1 MSNRTRRCPT
11 WASGASPYSACMQLW
26 VILNKSSGQTDAAQA
41 RDALATVFRE
51 EGCDAAF
58 VPIPGGGLVAACD
71 TAAREAV
78 RADGVLVAVGGDGTL
93 NAVAQAALAHG
104 CRMGVIPQGTFNYFG
119 RGHGIPQDA
128 QAAARA
134 LVRGAESP
142 VQVGRVNGQVFLVN
156 ASLGLYPQL
165 LEDRETFK
173 QQLGRRRWV
182 AFLAGLW
189 TLFEWRRQLT
199 LDIEQD
205 GRTTSL
211 RTPTLFVGNNRLQLE
226 RVGIDEAVASGV
238 GRGSL
243 GAVAVAPTGSLAL
256 LGLAVRGAL
265 GRLGDADDVRSIAC
279 SRLTVRPWRTRRVKV
294 ATDGEVRHM
303 TVPLRF
309 EVSREP
315 LRLMLPR
322 PEDRVAVE

>member
-165 LEDRETFK
+165 LEDREAWKRQF
-173 QQLGRRRWV
+173 GRSRFV
-182 AFLAGLW
+182 AFSAGLA
-189 TLFEWRRQLT
+189 TLLRAHRRLRLHTEHRGQVR
-199 LDIEQD
+199 EV
-205 GRTTSL
+205 
-211 RTPTLFVGNNRLQLE
+211 RTPTLFVGNNRLQMEQIGTAQAFEQGHLAAIVL
-226 RVGIDEAVASGV
+226 RPVGT
-238 GRGSL
+238 L
-243 GAVAVAPTGSLAL
+243 GMLWL
-256 LGLAVRGAL
+256 LLRGAL
-265 GRLGDADDVRSIAC
+265 ARLGEADNVDTFGFDT
-279 SRLTVRPWRTRRVKV
+279 LTVRPARFRREQRMKV
-294 ATDGEVRHM
+294 ATDGEVAWLPAPLTFRVSP
-303 TVPLRF
+303 VPLALLKP
-309 EVSREP
+309 EP
-315 LRLMLPR
+315 DAGGGGPT
-322 PEDRVAVE
+322 

>member
-1 MSNRTRRCPT
+1 
-11 WASGASPYSACMQLW
+11 MQLW

-58 VPIPGGGLVAACD
+58 VPIPRGGLVAACD

-78 RADGVLVAVGGDGTL
+78 RAGGVLVAVGGDGTL

-104 CRMGVIPQGTFNYFG
+104 CRMGAIPQGTFNYFG

-199 LDIEQD
+199 LDIDWETSANLLSAGSFSATNLQFQVLGEVFSIPNVG
-205 GRTTSL
+205 GRYVVPDLSAFHSL
-211 RTPTLFVGNNRLQLE
+211 IGWQQTGLGQGDNEILLPGT
-226 RVGIDEAVASGV
+226 GV
-238 GRGSL
+238 GRQLMRLYGQVQARVAL
-243 GAVAVAPTGSLAL
+243 GA
-256 LGLAVRGAL
+256 
-265 GRLGDADDVRSIAC
+265 
-279 SRLTVRPWRTRRVKV
+279 RR
-294 ATDGEVRHM
+294 D
-303 TVPLRF
+303 
-309 EVSREP
+309 
-315 LRLMLPR
+315 
-322 PEDRVAVE
+322 